1 MITAVDTSVLIDIF
15 GGDPVFGAVSRETMR
30 RCRLEGR
37 ILICATVWA
46 ELSGFFDTASKFV
59 AALGGVGAEFSPM
72 SPDAAFTAGR
82 NWRTYR
88 ARGGP
93 RERVLADFLV
103 GGHAFHHADRLLTR
117 DTRFHETYLPKLQ
130 LVVPKP
136 G

>member
-15 GGDPVFGAVSRETMR
+15 GGDPVFGPASRETMR

-37 ILICATVWA
+37 ILICGIVWA
-46 ELSGFFDTASKFV
+46 EVSGFFDTPSQFV
-59 AALGGVGAEFSPM
+59 AALGGIGAEFSSM
-72 SPDAAFTAGR
+72 SPDAAFTAGK
-82 NWRTYR
+82 NWRAYR
-88 ARGGP
+88 SRGGP

-103 GGHAFHHADRLLTR
+103 GGHAFHHADRLVTR
-117 DTRFHETYLPKLQ
+117 DIRFHERYLPELQ